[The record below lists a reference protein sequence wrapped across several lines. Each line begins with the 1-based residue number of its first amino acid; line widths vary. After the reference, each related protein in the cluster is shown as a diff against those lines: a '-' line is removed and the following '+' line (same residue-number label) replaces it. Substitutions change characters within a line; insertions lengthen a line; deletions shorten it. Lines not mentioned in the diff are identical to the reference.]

1 MARAQAKQKK
11 RPLTVA
17 KTIIMYMIIVMMM
30 MYMMCWCW
38 WWSGKTTRFVAML
51 SRRTD
56 MFVRAHTCLLDG
68 ESVSCNLTS
77 NMDTP
82 ELSTL
87 KSGEVLRFT
96 PSLSLSRLPS
106 SFALLSITLLLSL
119 PSLPPTLMQC
129 DNERKFHKPH

>member
-1 MARAQAKQKK
+1 MARAQAKEKK

-87 KSGEVLRFT
+87 KSREVLRFS
-96 PSLSLSRLPS
+96 PPSLSRLPS

-119 PSLPPTLMQC
+119 PPLPTTLMQC